1 MRHGGFRECVNFECV
16 NFNFGSFEFACAIG
30 QLRQEKQSQHS
41 KLTLAISRPMLLYR
55 TIALFSMPELA
66 ISTDSEQKPC

>member
-1 MRHGGFRECVNFECV
+1 LH
-16 NFNFGSFEFACAIG
+16 
-30 QLRQEKQSQHS
+30 LP
-41 KLTLAISRPMLLYR
+41 ISRPMLLYR

>member
-1 MRHGGFRECVNFECV
+1 MRHGGFRECVNFESV
-16 NFNFGSFEFACAIG
+16 NFNFGSFEFASGRATAPREAI
-30 QLRQEKQSQHS
+30 S
-41 KLTLAISRPMLLYR
+41 TLKTYTPISRPMLLYR

>member
-1 MRHGGFRECVNFECV
+1 MRHGGFRECVNFD
-16 NFNFGSFEFACAIG
+16 FGSLSLLARSGNCAKG
-30 QLRQEKQSQHS
+30 SNLNTQNSNLP
-41 KLTLAISRPMLLYR
+41 ISRPMLSYR